1 MSATTAQI
9 VRYSS
14 LGFILLA
21 LALIIAFG
29 QIPAVISLA
38 ILPFIGL
45 YFYLLFRYPIIGV
58 YTCLLFSFIANGL
71 SRYIPG
77 PLGLTID
84 LFLVLTLIATFFKRF
99 DNKNWQEFQNPLVWV
114 ALFWVLYCVFEIF
127 NPEVVSYEAWAYAVR
142 SPAFYM
148 LFTLLLGLIYFK
160 DIKEAERLVHLWF
173 AFSVLAALYSFKQ
186 FYFGLD
192 AAEKEW
198 LLHNASTHLLFGNL
212 RVFSFYSDA
221 AQFGAAMAH
230 TALAAVILALGKQS
244 FRRRF
249 FYILTA
255 AVCLYAMS
263 LSGTRGALFILLTGG
278 MVYLILC
285 KNYKVL
291 IPGMLILG
299 CAFFLLKFTYVGHS
313 NYQIQRMRSAFN
325 LSDPSFQV
333 RINNQI
339 KLQEYLESRPFGG
352 GIGSAGYWGL
362 RFSPDTFL
370 AKTPV
375 DSWYVKLWAETG
387 VIGITLYLLITLFI
401 LIFLAVRLWTFQH
414 SPQRQLLLALFA
426 GLAGITVANYGNQVL
441 GQMPTSLLFYLSIA
455 IIYTL
460 TSASSGKRHLL
471 Q

>member
-1 MSATTAQI
+1 LSATTTQI

-21 LALIIAFG
+21 LSLVIAFG
-29 QIPAVISLA
+29 QIPAVIA
-38 ILPFIGL
+38 VGVLPFIAL
-45 YFYLLFRYPIIGV
+45 YFYFLFKYPIIGV
-58 YTCLLFSFIANGL
+58 YSCLLFAFIANGL
-71 SRYIPG
+71 SRYIPE
-77 PLGLTID
+77 PLGLSID
-84 LFLVLTLIATFFKRF
+84 IFLVLTLIATFFKRF
-99 DNKNWQEFQNPLVWV
+99 DTKNWQELQNPIVWV
-114 ALFWVLYCVFEIF
+114 ALFWVIYCVFEIF
-127 NPEVVSYEAWAYAVR
+127 NPEVVSYEAWLYAVR

-148 LFTLLLGLIYFK
+148 LFTLVLGLIYFK
-160 DIKEAERLVHLWF
+160 DITQAERLVHIWF

-192 AAEKEW
+192 EAEKEW
-198 LLHNASTHLLFGNL
+198 LLQNASTHLLFGNL

-230 TALAAVILALGKQS
+230 TALTAIILTLGKNPLK
-244 FRRRF
+244 RKVL
-249 FYILTA
+249 YILTA
-255 AVCLYAMS
+255 AICLYAMS

-278 MVYLILC
+278 LVYLVLS

-291 IPGMLILG
+291 IAGTLVLG
-299 CAFFLLKFTYVGHS
+299 IAFFLLKFTYVGHS

-325 LSDPSFQV
+325 LNDASFQV
-333 RINNQI
+333 RIKNQI
-339 KLQEYLESRPFGG
+339 KLQEYLETRPFGG

-387 VIGITLYLLITLFI
+387 VIGITIYLLITLFI
-401 LIFLAVRLWTFQH
+401 LVFLTVRVWGLEH
-414 SPQRQLLLALFA
+414 SPQRQLMLALIA
-426 GLAGITVANYGNQVL
+426 GLAGIAVANYGNQVL

-455 IIYTL
+455 IIYTF
-460 TSASSGKRHLL
+460 TASPAGKKLHLK
-471 Q
+471 

>member
-1 MSATTAQI
+1 LSATTTQI

-21 LALIIAFG
+21 LSLVIAFG
-29 QIPAVISLA
+29 QIPAVIGLA
-38 ILPFIGL
+38 VIPFIAL
-45 YFYLLFRYPIIGV
+45 YFYFLFRYPIIGI
-58 YTCLLFSFIANGL
+58 YTCLLLAFTTNGL
-71 SRYIPG
+71 NRYIPE
-77 PLGLTID
+77 PLGVSID
-84 LFLVLTLIATFFKRF
+84 IFLVLTFIATFFKRF
-99 DNKNWQEFQNPLVWV
+99 DTKNWHELQNPIVWV
-114 ALFWVLYCVFEIF
+114 ALFWVMYCVFEIF
-127 NPEVVSYEAWAYAVR
+127 NPEVVSYEAWLYAVR

-148 LFTLLLGLIYFK
+148 LFALVLGLIYFK
-160 DIKEAERLVHLWF
+160 DLAQAERLVHIWF

-192 AAEKEW
+192 EAEKEW
-198 LLHNASTHLLFGNL
+198 LLQNASTHLLFGNL

-230 TALAAVILALGKQS
+230 TALTAIILTLGKNS
-244 FRRRF
+244 LRRKLL
-249 FYILTA
+249 YILTA

-278 MVYLILC
+278 LVYLILC

-291 IPGMLILG
+291 TAGTLVLG
-299 CAFFLLKFTYVGHS
+299 IAFILLKFTYVGHS

-325 LSDPSFQV
+325 LNDPSFQV
-333 RINNQI
+333 RIKNQL
-339 KLQEYLESRPFGG
+339 KLQDYLDSRPFGG

-387 VIGITLYLLITLFI
+387 VVGITIYILITLFI
-401 LIFLAVRLWTFQH
+401 LGFLAVRLGPLEH
-414 SPQRQLLLALFA
+414 SPQRQLALALLA
-426 GLAGITVANYGNQVL
+426 GLAGIAVANYGNQVL

-455 IIYTL
+455 IIYTF
-460 TSASSGKRHLL
+460 AAYPAGKKLPL
-471 Q
+471 K